1 MESTFTNSK
10 HSGVPFK
17 FDKIIKTHTKFVQ
30 DVKYARS
37 GDYFASVGSDYKVFL
52 YDGKSGDELGEFTGE
67 EHKGSV
73 VSYIFSLLNKC
84 KIDEMLKMACSWSP
98 DSRTLATSAMD
109 GTVKLCTSRYRTD
122 HVYLGSQRI
131 LTKGTLYC
139 RGRGK

>member
-52 YDGKSGDELGEFTGE
+52 YDGKSGDEFGEFTGD

-73 VSYIFSLLNKC
+73 VSYIFSPLNKF
-84 KIDEMLKMACSWSP
+84 KIDEVLKMACSWSP

-109 GTVKLCTSRYRTD
+109 GTVKLCTS
-122 HVYLGSQRI
+122 HSQI
-131 LTKGTLYC
+131 GFLY
-139 RGRGK
+139 

>member
-1 MESTFTNSK
+1 MTASDDCTIVFHTGESPHLHAPSWKTCVYTNPR

-73 VSYIFSLLNKC
+73 VSYTY
-84 KIDEMLKMACSWSP
+84 SP
-98 DSRTLATSAMD
+98 N
-109 GTVKLCTSRYRTD
+109 
-122 HVYLGSQRI
+122 
-131 LTKGTLYC
+131 
-139 RGRGK
+139 